1 MDAYDVA
8 CAMHVSLLPLA
19 KHCRMNSQRFPAVA
33 LLAGALFAVS
43 APLSTD
49 GPSFAPTEGSDVSR
63 TFSTELD
70 LQLDSFSLQANGEDM
85 TGVLGEFE
93 FNLRTELEISIS
105 DTYAGLNDERP
116 TKLERTFDSLE
127 GSTIVSTTTMM
138 GSEDQDF
145 SASSELEGKT
155 VLFNWD
161 EDDES
166 YTVTWDDGEED
177 EEMLGGLTEDMD
189 LRALL
194 PEDEVSKG
202 DSWTIELSELAPL
215 ATPGGNLRLVP
226 DELEGAGD
234 MDMGFFDEMREEFS
248 EQVAELFEGECV
260 CTFKEIREEDGAK
273 LAEISIELEIA
284 SAANV
289 ADMLMDFISTMGEQ
303 FGETPEVDIE
313 SADINLDFEGEG
325 TLFWDLEAGRAASF
339 EISGEAILGLDLAV
353 AIEVPDGS
361 QTIEASIEMS
371 GSYEQ
376 KVEMSD

>member
-1 MDAYDVA
+1 
-8 CAMHVSLLPLA
+8 
-19 KHCRMNSQRFPAVA
+19 
-33 LLAGALFAVS
+33 
-43 APLSTD
+43 
-49 GPSFAPTEGSDVSR
+49 
-63 TFSTELD
+63 
-70 LQLDSFSLQANGEDM
+70 
-85 TGVLGEFE
+85 
-93 FNLRTELEISIS
+93 
-105 DTYAGLNDERP
+105 
-116 TKLERTFDSLE
+116 
-127 GSTIVSTTTMM
+127 
-138 GSEDQDF
+138 
-145 SASSELEGKT
+145 
-155 VLFNWD
+155 
-161 EDDES
+161 
-166 YTVTWDDGEED
+166 
-177 EEMLGGLTEDMD
+177 
-189 LRALL
+189 
-194 PEDEVSKG
+194 
-202 DSWTIELSELAPL
+202 
-215 ATPGGNLRLVP
+215 
-226 DELEGAGD
+226 
-234 MDMGFFDEMREEFS
+234 MREEFS

-361 QTIEASIEMS
+361 QTIEASIELS

>member
-1 MDAYDVA
+1 MDAYDVV
-8 CAMHVSLLPLA
+8 CAMRVSLLPLA

-49 GPSFAPTEGSDVSR
+49 GLSFAPSEGSEVGR
-63 TFSTELD
+63 TFGTELD

-85 TGVLGEFE
+85 TAMLGEFE
-93 FNLRTELEISIS
+93 FNVRTELEISVS

-138 GSEDQDF
+138 GSEDQDL

-155 VLFNWD
+155 VLFDWD

-166 YTVTWDDGEED
+166 YKVTWDNGEED

-189 LRALL
+189 LRAFL

-215 ATPGGNLRLVP
+215 AMPGGNLRLVP

-234 MDMGFFDEMREEFS
+234 MDMGFFDGMKEEFS

-260 CTFKEIREEDGAK
+260 CTFKEIREVDDAK

-289 ADMLMDFISTMGEQ
+289 ADMLMNFISTMGEQ

-353 AIEVPDGS
+353 AVEAPDGS

>member
-1 MDAYDVA
+1 
-8 CAMHVSLLPLA
+8 
-19 KHCRMNSQRFPAVA
+19 
-33 LLAGALFAVS
+33 
-43 APLSTD
+43 
-49 GPSFAPTEGSDVSR
+49 
-63 TFSTELD
+63 
-70 LQLDSFSLQANGEDM
+70 
-85 TGVLGEFE
+85 
-93 FNLRTELEISIS
+93 
-105 DTYAGLNDERP
+105 
-116 TKLERTFDSLE
+116 
-127 GSTIVSTTTMM
+127 
-138 GSEDQDF
+138 
-145 SASSELEGKT
+145 
-155 VLFNWD
+155 
-161 EDDES
+161 
-166 YTVTWDDGEED
+166 
-177 EEMLGGLTEDMD
+177 MD

-361 QTIEASIEMS
+361 QTIEASIELS